1 MSAFG
6 CSVKFTAQ
14 PRQGDALVEHLLQAA
29 AGVRSVGGCLL
40 YLMNTSPTEPESVWV
55 TDVWRS
61 QEEHDASLTIE
72 GAKAAISHV
81 HLQPVKI
88 DTLVLRVAFLPT
100 DVPTSQYS
108 HSNLVNHVLCSLK
121 R

>member
-14 PRQGDALVEHLLQAA
+14 PGQR
-29 AGVRSVGGCLL
+29 
-40 YLMNTSPTEPESVWV
+40 
-55 TDVWRS
+55 
-61 QEEHDASLTIE
+61 DASLTIE

-88 DTLVLRVAFLPT
+88 DTLVLRVALIPT